1 MDLIEGIFENLFIFQ
16 VVTDLIKVSIGAGL
30 CFGALKWRRGL
41 LTTTA
46 VGWGLFLGLLAAL
59 IFEDAL
65 GGTGAVIC
73 ILTGLIVVPILT
85 YTVPGV
91 NRFVLGFLVS
101 CKLLFMLTTVLA
113 KAGSMEIETAI
124 GLPLIGGMVVGLCLM
139 AWTRVRVSAFV
150 LGCTFLGASEIAPVI
165 SEWINRILFSVTGN
179 FGYLFDPIDLF
190 FALFKV
196 ELTDHWMLISMIVLM
211 IWGGYRQI
219 QQLKEKGIALDT
231 PLIGFE
237 VPEGKN
243 GTIYTESGT
252 VDTMK

>member
-1 MDLIEGIFENLFIFQ
+1 MDIIEEILSNLLVFQ
-16 VVTDLIKVSIGAGL
+16 IITDLIKVTIGAGL

-46 VGWGLFLGLLAAL
+46 IGWGLFLGVLAAMFFGEIL
-59 IFEDAL
+59 
-65 GGTGAVIC
+65 GTGGAIIC
-73 ILTGLIVVPILT
+73 ILAGFIGLPILT
-85 YTVPGV
+85 YTIPGV

-113 KAGSMEIETAI
+113 KAGKMDIEMVFA
-124 GLPLIGGMVVGLCLM
+124 LPLIVGTLAGLALM
-139 AWTRVRVSAFV
+139 AWTTVRVSAFV
-150 LGCTFLGASEIAPVI
+150 LGCTFIGASEIAPVV
-165 SEWINRILFSVTGN
+165 SEWANRILFSVTGD
-179 FGYLFDPIDLF
+179 YSYIFDPIDLF

-196 ELTDHWMLISMIVLM
+196 ELTDHWMLISMIILM

-219 QQLKEKGIALDT
+219 QRLKELGIPLDT

-237 VPEGKN
+237 SPTGPN
-243 GTIYTESGT
+243 GRIYTKKGP